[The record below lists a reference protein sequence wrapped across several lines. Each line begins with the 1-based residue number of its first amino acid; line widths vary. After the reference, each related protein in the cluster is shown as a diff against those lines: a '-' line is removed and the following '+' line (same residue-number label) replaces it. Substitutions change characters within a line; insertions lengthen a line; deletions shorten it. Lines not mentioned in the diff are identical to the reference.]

1 MYPISPQYGN
11 ASPSP
16 MPIDTINNHQ
26 PVGANAAMDENTA
39 HATMFNPNPYDLQNG
54 APPQIFTFPAQPFA
68 IPSPHGPL
76 SSMSSMSTMSPQYLY
91 TQPAMPTAH
100 FGADNHNYDS
110 SLIIQE
116 NEKLK
121 QEVQFWK
128 EVAEQQS
135 VFAVEKDK
143 ELLTLSEQFETLKV
157 SHFLLKKLHDA
168 QSESQQRSR
177 MIQQDVIQ
185 RLFHEKFEACPKLMT
200 AAGKPD

>member
-1 MYPISPQYGN
+1 MYPINPQYGA

-16 MPIDTINNHQ
+16 MPIDPINNLQ
-26 PVGANAAMDENTA
+26 PVEANADMDENTA
-39 HATMFNPNPYDLQNG
+39 TLNPNPYDLQNG

-76 SSMSSMSTMSPQYLY
+76 SSMSSMSTMSPQYVY

-100 FGADNHNYDS
+100 FGADNHSYE
-110 SLIIQE
+110 IIQE

-143 ELLTLSEQFETLKV
+143 ELLALSEQFETLKV

-168 QSESQQRSR
+168 QTESQQRSR
-177 MIQQDVIQ
+177 MIHQDVIQ
-185 RLFHEKFEACPKLMT
+185 RLFHEKLEACPKLMT